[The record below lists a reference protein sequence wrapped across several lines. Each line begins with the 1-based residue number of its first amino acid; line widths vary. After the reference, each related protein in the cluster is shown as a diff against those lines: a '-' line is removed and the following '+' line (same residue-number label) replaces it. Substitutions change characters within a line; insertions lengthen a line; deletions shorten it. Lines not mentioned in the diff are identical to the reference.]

1 VFGVRLT
8 GVSVSLLP
16 PTEPTDLLCAPDEAA
31 ETETL
36 LAPFHASVRVGF
48 RLEAG

>member
-1 VFGVRLT
+1 VFGVRLA
-8 GVSVSLLP
+8 GASVSLLP

-31 ETETL
+31 GETL